1 MTALGKG
8 YWRHHCLPLLVL
20 FLLALIPRLYGA
32 QTVGWGWDSPS
43 SFTLINFDE
52 GGSCRAALD
61 GFNYS
66 SWVGRQTIAIA
77 EFLGSGPPANI
88 TGNAALVKQYCHSSP
103 HILIARSYSAVAGAL
118 TVVVLAILALQ
129 LMPQRPRVAWTA
141 GAVLALSGFHLSES
155 HSATVDAPS
164 VFFIYLFFVLVVA
177 AHRSR
182 TAGSV
187 IVSLIFLLPA
197 LWTKYWVFAAFAY
210 LSFLPHSV
218 WAHITRGLS
227 PARWAVLIVATVV
240 VFALLTNS
248 AFQVVPWY
256 PLIAVFYLL
265 VPWQKIPLIMRLFW
279 LLVPVAAFVL
289 TRWDLFAAYTTG
301 NVSTPFG
308 TGYAAIGWNKW
319 LRNLINAPV
328 ILVVGLGLPAC
339 FFIPRGV
346 RAVLEKPEKHAVWL
360 CLSPVLLFL
369 LFMMFLAPVTY
380 YRHYLP
386 LIPLAALLASIGFW
400 QSRWSQ
406 RRWVLVLFFLW
417 PGLLAVDIEQDYHRD
432 PRIALR
438 QWYEQ
443 HQPERVLFS
452 FYVSPP
458 ARYMPAHRLFAPE
471 HVADNGAVLRQ
482 AQYLVLSE
490 NWYDTAFANE
500 LNGPVVHNLD
510 RLVKTRPDY
519 ARFYRSALADM
530 HPYLQLN
537 DSFDVQNFMPEL
549 VLHTYLYGTF
559 QTFVGDIKIW
569 RITGD

>member
-8 YWRHHCLPLLVL
+8 YWQHCCLPLLAL

-61 GFNYS
+61 GFDYS

-77 EFLGSGPPANI
+77 EVLGGGPSANI
-88 TGNAALVKQYCHSSP
+88 TGNAALVKQYCHSP
-103 HILIARSYSAVAGAL
+103 LHILIARSYSAVAGAL

-129 LMPQRPRVAWTA
+129 LMPQQRRVAWTA
-141 GAVLALSGFHLSES
+141 GALLALSGFHLSES

-218 WAHITRGLS
+218 WAHMTRGLS
-227 PARWAVLIVATVV
+227 PARLAVLIIATAV

-256 PLIAVFYLL
+256 ALIAVFYLL

-279 LLVPVAAFVL
+279 LLVPVIAFAM
-289 TRWDLFAAYTTG
+289 TQWDLFAAYTTG
-301 NVSTPFG
+301 NASTPFG

-339 FFIPRGV
+339 FFIPLGV
-346 RAVLEKPEKHAVWL
+346 RAVLEKPEKYAVWL

-443 HQPERVLFS
+443 HQPERVFFS

-458 ARYMPAHRLFAPE
+458 ARYMLAHRLFSPE
-471 HVADNGAVLRQ
+471 HAADNGAVLLQ

-500 LNGPVVHNLD
+500 LNGPLVHNLD

-530 HPYLQLN
+530 HPYLQLK
-537 DSFDVQNFMPEL
+537 DSFDVHNFMPEL
-549 VLHTYLYGTF
+549 VLHTYFYGTF

-569 RITGD
+569 RISGD

>member
-1 MTALGKG
+1 MSELRKG
-8 YWRHHCLPLLVL
+8 FWPARSLPLFAL

-32 QTVGWGWDSPS
+32 QSVGWGWDHPS

-61 GFNYS
+61 GFDYS
-66 SWVGRQTIAIA
+66 SWVGGQTIAIA
-77 EFLGSGPPANI
+77 EFLGNGPPANI
-88 TGNAALVKQYCHSSP
+88 AGNAALVKQYCHSPP
-103 HILIARSYSAVAGAL
+103 HILIARSYSAVTGAL

-129 LMPQRPRVAWTA
+129 LMPQQPRVAWTA
-141 GAVLALSGFHLSES
+141 GALLALSGFHVSES

-164 VFFIYLFFVLVVA
+164 VFFIYLFFVFVVA
-177 AHRSR
+177 AHRRR
-182 TAGSV
+182 TAGIV
-187 IVSLIFLLPA
+187 IISLVFLVPA

-218 WAHITRGLS
+218 WAHIIRGLS
-227 PARWAVLIVATVV
+227 PARLAVLIAATVV
-240 VFALLTNS
+240 VFALLTNA
-248 AFQVVPWY
+248 AFQIVLWY
-256 PLIAVFYLL
+256 PLIALFYLL
-265 VPWQKIPLIMRLFW
+265 VPWQKIPLTMKFFW
-279 LLVPVAAFVL
+279 LLVPVIAFAL

-301 NVSTPFG
+301 NASTPFG

-319 LRNLINAPV
+319 LRNLVNAPV
-328 ILVVGLGLPAC
+328 VLVVGLGLPAC
-339 FFIPRGV
+339 FFIPLGV
-346 RAVLEKPEKHAVWL
+346 RAVLEKPEKYAVWL

-406 RRWVLVLFFLW
+406 RRWVRVLFLVW
-417 PGLLAVDIEQDYHRD
+417 PGLLAVDIEQDYYRD

-443 HQPERVLFS
+443 HQPERVFFS

-458 ARYMPAHRLFAPE
+458 AGTMTAQRLFSPE
-471 HVADNGAVLRQ
+471 HAADNGAVMRQ

-500 LNGPVVHNLD
+500 LNGPRVHNLD

-519 ARFYRSALADM
+519 ARFYRSALDDNRQ
-530 HPYLQLN
+530 YLQLS

-549 VLHTYLYGTF
+549 VLHTYFYGTF

-569 RITGD
+569 TITGD